1 MCCASQVVYFG
12 NVRGLPVGDVRLLRD
27 RLIAV
32 PAGSALIGPAYKR
45 AIRFGGVCGG
55 GITIMSIQNLV
66 VGTRYAI

>member
-1 MCCASQVVYFG
+1 M
-12 NVRGLPVGDVRLLRD
+12 GDVRLLRD